1 MIRFFRALFKLNLFI
16 NLMFIGL
23 IHHRIRCIYKKNTR
37 ELRDKM
43 KLGYARFLGKWM
55 GVEIEVIGDIPPKG
69 VLFLPNHRSYIDV
82 LVILEISTAS
92 FLAKS
97 EVRKWP
103 LVGYTAKTV
112 DTFFVVR
119 DSKESRAQSLKIM
132 MNELRKGYTAVVF
145 PEGTTTNGPYTAPL
159 KYGMFKAAAMEKT
172 PIVPLSIE
180 YEDPADCW
188 VGNDKFIPH
197 FFKTFGKRNIR
208 AKVKVGPTLISE
220 DWEELHRRTRQTID
234 EGLREIRTSMN
245 LPT

>member
-1 MIRFFRALFKLNLFI
+1 MIRFFRALFRFHM
-16 NLMFIGL
+16 MFNILIIGL
-23 IHHRIRCIYKKNTR
+23 IHHRIKCISTKNTR
-37 ELRDKM
+37 ELRDRM
-43 KLGYARFLGKWM
+43 KLNYARIMGKWM
-55 GVEIEVIGDIPPKG
+55 GVHTEVIGEIPPKG
-69 VLFLPNHRSYIDV
+69 VLYLPNHRSYIDI

-103 LVGYTAKTV
+103 IIGYTAKTV

-119 DSKESRAQSLKIM
+119 DSKESRAKSLATM
-132 MNELRKGYTAVVF
+132 MGELRKGYTAVVF

-159 KYGMFKAAAMEKT
+159 KYGMFKAAALEKT
-172 PIVPLSIE
+172 PVVPLSIE

-197 FFKTFGKRNIR
+197 FFKTFGKRRIT
-208 AKVKVGPTLISE
+208 AKVKVGPTLISD
-220 DWEELHRRTRQTID
+220 DWEELVEKTQASIN
-234 EGLREIRTSMN
+234 EGLKELRESMG